1 MTEAE
6 RMAYNRAAAV
16 CREVVEEF
24 ANEYVRRWG
33 GDDAAKAVGW
43 AILQA
48 ASELRK
54 VPLSADMTPNV
65 KVTGVPPTAAKE
77 GD

>member
-6 RMAYNRAAAV
+6 RIAYNRAAIV

-33 GDDAAKAVGW
+33 GDDAAKAAGW

-48 ASELRK
+48 AAKLRE
-54 VPLSADMTPNV
+54 VPLPADVTPNDEV
-65 KVTGVPPTAAKE
+65 R
-77 GD
+77 